1 MMLDGGSMSKGKLI
15 RYDDVGILF
24 DELNKLLEPCGVRL
38 ERAVEDATRIRVSV
52 AAIPLP
58 PSLSAHDQLSE
69 RVEARLKNY
78 QGKKRG
84 NTWGRIA
91 WELLDADSN
100 LYRRYIKELENM
112 EV

>member
-1 MMLDGGSMSKGKLI
+1 MSKQKLI

-24 DELNKLLEPCGVRL
+24 DELNKLLEPSGLRL
-38 ERAVEDATRIRVSV
+38 ERSVEDAKRIRVSV
-52 AAIPLP
+52 ETIPLP
-58 PSLSAHDQLSE
+58 ASLSAHDQLSE

-91 WELLDADSN
+91 WEILEADSN
-100 LYRRYIKELENM
+100 LYQRYLRELEQM